1 MPPMRTTCR
10 QGCRQPRRG
19 TTATEFVIV
28 LPLLIVL
35 CLTSV
40 DFGRFA
46 YAYLAL
52 GNASRVGA
60 EVGAT
65 RGYSNAAA
73 ADWQQ
78 QVETAMREDFSAVG
92 GLDPEE
98 LVIAID
104 VTNDAY
110 NLHRVTI
117 TATYPFS
124 TVTAWPAIP
133 RPLDMQRTVSF
144 RRFR

>member
-1 MPPMRTTCR
+1 MRQDRITRCERR
-10 QGCRQPRRG
+10 QALRSG
-19 TTATEFVIV
+19 TTATEFVIL

-52 GNASRVGA
+52 GNAGRVGA

-65 RGYSNAAA
+65 RGYSAASA
-73 ADWQQ
+73 TAWQQ
-78 QVETAMREDFSAVG
+78 QVETAIREDFSAVG
-92 GLDPEE
+92 GLDPNQ
-98 LVIAID
+98 LVIAVD
-104 VTNDAY
+104 VASDAY
-110 NLHRVTI
+110 GLNRVTV

-124 TVTAWPAIP
+124 TVVSWPAIP
-133 RPLDMQRTVSF
+133 RPLDMQRTVMF